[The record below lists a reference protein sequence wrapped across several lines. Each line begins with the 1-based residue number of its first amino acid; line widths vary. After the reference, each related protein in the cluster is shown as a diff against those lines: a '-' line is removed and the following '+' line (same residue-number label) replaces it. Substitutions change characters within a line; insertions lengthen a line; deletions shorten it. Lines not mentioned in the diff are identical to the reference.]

1 MKSYFIKR
9 ILLIFVTT
17 FIILSLTF
25 ILMKLLP
32 DIAPAGFPAQVQA
45 YYIDQ
50 VHMGYAK
57 DFTTLMTNY
66 GEYIYS
72 YNDSYSVVHYI

>member
-9 ILLIFVTT
+9 ILLIFVTA

-45 YYIDQ
+45 YYTDQ

-57 DFTTLMTNY
+57 DFTTWGQM
-66 GEYIYS
+66 YI
-72 YNDSYSVVHYI
+72 VLHEKKRILPG